1 MRVSNRLD
9 YAVRALLEL
18 TLRAGQGPVPTREI
32 ARAQSIPEAF
42 AHQVLGALVKEGMI
56 RTLRGPGG
64 GHQLMKAPEAT
75 TLLDIVEAVDGRSMA
90 SPHTPFD
97 AVSDIWGELDHLQ
110 RAYLASVTL
119 ASLARA
125 AQERTVAAGY
135 TI

>member
-32 ARAQSIPEAF
+32 ARAQAIPEAF
-42 AHQVLGALVKEGMI
+42 AHQVLGALVKEGMV

-64 GHQLMKAPEAT
+64 GHQLTKAPEAT
-75 TLLDIVEAVDGRSMA
+75 TLLDVVAAVEGRPMA
-90 SPHTPFD
+90 SAEAPLD
-97 AVSDIWGELDHLQ
+97 AVSDVWQELDVIQ
-110 RAYLASVTL
+110 RQYLASVTL

-125 AQERTVAAGY
+125 AQERTVAIGY
-135 TI
+135 VI

>member
-42 AHQVLGALVKEGMI
+42 AHQVLGALVKDGMV

-64 GHQLMKAPEAT
+64 GHTLTKPPEAT
-75 TLLDIVEAVDGRSMA
+75 TLLDIVTAVEGRS
-90 SPHTPFD
+90 TPAPDAPSD
-97 AVSDIWGELDHLQ
+97 AVSDVWEELDAIQ
-110 RAYLASVTL
+110 RSYLAGVTL

-125 AQERTVAAGY
+125 ARERTVTIGY
-135 TI
+135 AI

>member
-42 AHQVLGALVKEGMI
+42 AHQVLGALVKEGLI
-56 RTLRGPGG
+56 RTMRGPGG

-90 SPHTPFD
+90 SPDEPYD
-97 AVSDIWGELDHLQ
+97 AVSDVWDELNAVQ
-110 RAYLASVTL
+110 REYLASVTL

-135 TI
+135 AI

>member
-42 AHQVLGALVKEGMI
+42 AHQVLGALVKDGLV

-64 GHQLMKAPEAT
+64 GHQLTKAPEST
-75 TLLDIVEAVDGRSMA
+75 TLLDIVTAVEGRSIPGSEA
-90 SPHTPFD
+90 QFD
-97 AVSDIWGELDHLQ
+97 AVSDVWEELDALQ
-110 RAYLASVTL
+110 RQYLASVTL

-125 AQERTVAAGY
+125 ARERTVAIGY
-135 TI
+135 AI

>member
-32 ARAQSIPEAF
+32 ARAQAIPEAF
-42 AHQVLGALVKEGMI
+42 AHQVLGALVKDGMV

-64 GHQLMKAPEAT
+64 GHQLIQAPEAT
-75 TLLDIVEAVDGRSMA
+75 TLLDIVTAVEGRSTPGPDA
-90 SPHTPFD
+90 PFD
-97 AVSDIWGELDHLQ
+97 AVSDVWDELDAIQ
-110 RAYLASVTL
+110 RHFLSSVTL

-125 AQERTVAAGY
+125 ARERTVSVGY
-135 TI
+135 AI